1 MKHRGRM
8 ARRTPRTKATSLP
21 QHGAVYGDM
30 GDFRRLAFAVTVLIT
45 FHTACE
51 AASIDAA
58 SSDFLSRLN
67 DAVTGLAGKTGQDA
81 YVSCQSYVRSLLDL
95 DVIAQRTAAAVWDHM
110 SLKQQSAYRAALERR
125 AAKNCVNENANNSGK
140 SVAFLGIRPGG
151 AERLLA
157 TRAEQKNGE
166 PGRTV
171 VWRLP
176 ASDTPEG
183 VRAVDVLVDGRSTV
197 LSLRDEAKGLLDDN
211 KGDIN
216 TMITGIG
223 R

>member
-95 DVIAQRTAAAVWDHM
+95 DV
-110 SLKQQSAYRAALERR
+110 SATDSRGR
-125 AAKNCVNENANNSGK
+125 
-140 SVAFLGIRPGG
+140 LGSHVPQA
-151 AERLLA
+151 AERL
-157 TRAEQKNGE
+157 
-166 PGRTV
+166 PGGT
-171 VWRLP
+171 
-176 ASDTPEG
+176 
-183 VRAVDVLVDGRSTV
+183 
-197 LSLRDEAKGLLDDN
+197 
-211 KGDIN
+211 
-216 TMITGIG
+216 
-223 R
+223 

>member
-1 MKHRGRM
+1 VCLAAHGGPKPTGLL
-8 ARRTPRTKATSLP
+8 RRR
-21 QHGAVYGDM
+21 AVYRDM
-30 GDFRRLAFAVTVLIT
+30 GDLRRLAFTVTILVA

-58 SSDFLSRLN
+58 SGDFLSRLN
-67 DAVTGLAGKTGQDA
+67 GAITSLAGKTGTAA
-81 YVSCQSYVRSLLDL
+81 YASCISYVNSLLDL
-95 DVIAQRTAAAVWDHM
+95 DVMARRTAATVWDHM
-110 SLKQQSAYRAALERR
+110 TAKQQSAYRAALERR

-140 SVAFLGIRPGG
+140 PAAMLGIRPSG

-176 ASDTPEG
+176 AGDASEG
-183 VRAVDVLVDGRSTV
+183 VLAVDVLVDGRSAV